1 MFLEIK
7 RRYNRISERE
17 GGEVMEQ
24 KNETEVVQNQRI
36 TDGVI
41 WKQLILFSI
50 PIMIGTLF
58 QQLYNMID
66 AIVVG
71 NFVGKTALAS
81 VGGSTQQIVGLVLGF
96 FVELS
101 SGAAVVIAQYYGAG
115 EKKKLSDA
123 LHTTIAFC
131 VVAGVILSLVGYF
144 GAPTF
149 LRWMNTPEDTMD
161 GSILYLKIYFCGIL
175 FSFFYNVGAAI
186 LRAVGDS
193 RKPLYYLMVCCI
205 LNTVLDVLLVLVFR
219 LGIFGVAIATVFS
232 QAVSALLILITLVRT
247 KDIYR
252 LSLLKISICRSSLLE
267 MLRIGIPMGMQALMY
282 SASNIVIQM
291 ALNRLGTDTV
301 AAWSVFT
308 KIDAF
313 YWMVLTGFGIAITT
327 FAGQNYGA
335 KKYKRVL
342 ESVSVCVKLTLCISI
357 GMSIFFLLCG
367 KGLFGAFTA
376 DKNVIGIGVRIL
388 KYMAPA
394 YALFVFIEI
403 YSGALRGI
411 GDVIIPTIMTC
422 FGVCI
427 FRIVWI
433 FVIVPM
439 NPTIEAVTLS
449 HPVSWGVTALLYII
463 YWNLRKRR
471 LLKG

>member
-1 MFLEIK
+1 
-7 RRYNRISERE
+7 
-17 GGEVMEQ
+17 MEQ

-131 VVAGVILSLVGYF
+131 VMAGVILSLVGYF

-252 LSLLKISICRSSLLE
+252 LSLLKISICRNSLLE

-282 SASNIVIQM
+282 SVSNIVIQM

-342 ESVSVCVKLTLCISI
+342 ESVSVCMKLTLCISI

-394 YALFVFIEI
+394 YAFFVFIEI

>member
-1 MFLEIK
+1 
-7 RRYNRISERE
+7 
-17 GGEVMEQ
+17 MEQ

-96 FVELS
+96 FIELS

-131 VVAGVILSLVGYF
+131 IMAGVILSLVGYF

-252 LSLLKISICRSSLLE
+252 LSLLKISICRNSLLE

-342 ESVSVCVKLTLCISI
+342 ESVSVCVKLTLCISV

-439 NPTIEAVTLS
+439 NPTIEVVTLS

>member
-1 MFLEIK
+1 
-7 RRYNRISERE
+7 
-17 GGEVMEQ
+17 MEQ

-131 VVAGVILSLVGYF
+131 VMAGVILSLVGYF

-252 LSLLKISICRSSLLE
+252 LSLLKISICRNSLLE